1 LEVSETEKTAATLLS
16 FTIDTETAQ
25 IVRLESVDA
34 NGGSHE
40 LSEDEK
46 LNLAKEVGEEGIGEM
61 LEEAFEAGIECVLG
75 NGTHTRASQESAEE
89 AELRHLLLA
98 PLIANTSAKRLLQPG
113 VLHRAILET
122 LVHESIKGIGTTGRS
137 NTAEGQS
144 AEGGTSSG
152 TS

>member
-1 LEVSETEKTAATLLS
+1 LKASETEKSSATLVS

-25 IVRLESVDA
+25 IVRLESVDS

-46 LNLAKEVGEEGIGEM
+46 LNLAREVGEEGVGEM
-61 LEEAFEAGIECVLG
+61 LEQAFEAGIECVLG
-75 NGTHTRASQESAEE
+75 NGAHTRASRESAEE

-98 PLIANTSAKRLLQPG
+98 PLIADTPAKRLLQPR

-122 LVHESIKGIGTTGRS
+122 LVHESMKGIGAKGRS
-137 NTAEGQS
+137 NPAEGQS